1 MIKISQA
8 DKVFFRDHGW
18 VSIPLGIDSNKIKKT
33 YKALKLMRNN
43 AIKSKYPLGRV
54 YVDKLLKFNLAAIE
68 APFNN
73 LIVEDEIKELFQ
85 GINLGNAIRQITG
98 WDEVYCSLARLFCS
112 GDYKYRGNWHRDL
125 DVGAS
130 IESPNRIQV
139 GIFMENQKG
148 FRLFKKHYD
157 ILGDESIIP
166 NENFSKLVESFNRP
180 IQPNPDCYY
189 EVGGTA
195 GSVLF
200 FNPKLLHQGSTKS
213 SRLDFHMRFDAT
225 PIKGKSYSKNF
236 FQDFHIID
244 YLVSDYSI
252 NKIVINNYLPVAKRQ
267 KMKKRLKN
275 SINYYTA
282 FFNFKD
288 AVKCKLES
296 KLLKDFGRFDLTANT
311 FFQRFPKS

>member
-1 MIKISQA
+1 
-8 DKVFFRDHGW
+8 
-18 VSIPLGIDSNKIKKT
+18 
-33 YKALKLMRNN
+33 MRNN

-54 YVDKLLKFNLAAIE
+54 YMDKLLKFNLAAIE

-73 LIVEDEIKELFQ
+73 LIVEHEIKELFQ
-85 GINLGNAIRQITG
+85 GMNLGNAIRQITG

-125 DVGAS
+125 DVGTS
-130 IESPNRIQV
+130 IESPSRIQV

-148 FRLFKKHYD
+148 FRLFKKQYD
-157 ILGDESIIP
+157 ILGYKSIVP
-166 NENFSKLVESFNRP
+166 NENFSKLVENFSRP
-180 IQPNPDCYY
+180 LQPNPDCYY
-189 EVGGTA
+189 EVGGIA

-244 YLVSDYSI
+244 HLVSDYSV
-252 NKIVINNYLPVAKRQ
+252 NKIVVNNYLPLAERQ
-267 KMKKRLKN
+267 KMISRWKN
-275 SINYYTA
+275 SINYYTGI
-282 FFNFKD
+282 FNFKD
-288 AVKCKLES
+288 AVKWKSEN
-296 KLLKDFGRFDLTANT
+296 KLLKDFGHFDLTANT

>member
-1 MIKISQA
+1 LIKISQA
-8 DKVFFRDHGW
+8 EEDFFRNHGW

-33 YKALKLMRNN
+33 YQALKLMRNN

-54 YVDKLLKFNLAAIE
+54 YQDKLLKFNLAAIE

-73 LIVEDEIKELFQ
+73 LIVEHEIKELFQ
-85 GINLGNAIRQITG
+85 EINLGNAIRQITG
-98 WDEVYCSLARLFCS
+98 WGEVYCSLARLFCM
-112 GDYKYRGNWHRDL
+112 GNYKYRGHWHRDL

-148 FRLFKKHYD
+148 FRLFKKQYD
-157 ILGDESIIP
+157 ILGDKSIVP
-166 NENFSKLVESFNRP
+166 NENFSKLVEDFHLP

-213 SRLDFHMRFDAT
+213 SRLDFHMRFDDT
-225 PIKGKSYSKNF
+225 PIKGISYSKNF

-252 NKIVINNYLPVAKRQ
+252 NKIVINNYLPLAERQ
-267 KMKKRLKN
+267 KMKSRLIN
-275 SINYYTA
+275 SINYFTGLGN
-282 FFNFKD
+282 FNY
-288 AVKCKLES
+288 AVKWKSRSNLV
-296 KLLKDFGRFDLTANT
+296 KDFGRFDLTANT
-311 FFQRFPKS
+311 FFQRFPKN